1 MNRNMPVRNFKFDT
15 AEHKAAYV
23 QQMFDGIAPR
33 YDFMNRLMTLGRDQS
48 WRRLLIKRAGIKSG
62 AKVLDIA
69 TGTGDIALAAY
80 SAGANLVVAADFSAQ
95 MLKHAALKF
104 HHAHHGNGKQLVLAG
119 ADGLA
124 LPFPDQ
130 TFDAVITGFSLR
142 NVGNLDAFLREMAR
156 VTKFGGKVACLEI
169 TRPRSPFFRNFF
181 SWYFGNVVP
190 FMGKIISGSREA
202 YSYLPH
208 SVAVFITPEELRVR
222 MEDAGLNH
230 ASFETLMLG
239 TVAIHS
245 GTKIHATAKTS
256 YAPPPAA
263 VKQQKLARG

>member
-1 MNRNMPVRNFKFDT
+1 MPVRNFKFDN

-23 QQMFDGIAPR
+23 QQMFDHIAPR
-33 YDFMNRLMTLGRDQS
+33 YDFMNRLMTLGRDQA
-48 WRRLLIKRAGIKSG
+48 WRRLLIKRAGIKAG

-69 TGTGDIALAAY
+69 TGTGDIALAAS
-80 SAGANLVVAADFSAQ
+80 SAGANLVVAADFSRQ
-95 MLKHAALKF
+95 MLTHASQKF
-104 HHAHHGNGKQLVLAG
+104 LSQNHRNGRKLTLAS
-119 ADGLA
+119 ADGLS
-124 LPFPDQ
+124 LPFADN
-130 TFDAVITGFSLR
+130 TFDAVVTGFSLR

-190 FMGKIISGSREA
+190 FMGKMISGSGEA

-222 MEDAGLNH
+222 LEDAGLNH
-230 ASFETLMLG
+230 ASFETLMCG
-239 TVAIHS
+239 TIAIHS
-245 GTKIHATAKTS
+245 GTKIHSVSKTS
-256 YAPPPAA
+256 YAPKPEAA
-263 VKQQKLARG
+263 VKQQKMTRG